1 VIDADI
7 LNLFWMRSQQAI
19 EETGK
24 SYRNLMLLICRA
36 QGLSEE
42 DSEECVNDAL
52 LSLWEHIPPDRPDH
66 FKAYLSKV
74 VKNLAIS
81 KKRREISQKRG
92 GGAVM
97 SLDGLEE
104 LIPSEH
110 CLAEEVESGM
120 VTECI
125 NDFLAGEEE
134 SERKLFVLRFWF
146 GLSQQEIAERL
157 GLSRSA
163 VNRRLTGI
171 IKRFRKFAE
180 RRDLFA

>member
-1 VIDADI
+1 MIDAEI
-7 LNLFWMRSQQAI
+7 LNLFWMRSQQAF

-24 SYRNLMLLICRA
+24 SYGNLMLTICRS

-52 LSLWEHIPPDRPDH
+52 LILWEHIPPDRPGH

-110 CLAEEVESGM
+110 CLAEEVESGV
-120 VTECI
+120 VTDCI
-125 NDFLAGEEE
+125 NDFLAGETEAD
-134 SERKLFVLRFWF
+134 RRLFVLRYWF
-146 GLSQQEIAERL
+146 GLSQQELADRT

-163 VNRRLTGI
+163 LNRRLNAI
-171 IKRFRKFAE
+171 INRFRKFAE
-180 RRDLFA
+180 RRDLFV